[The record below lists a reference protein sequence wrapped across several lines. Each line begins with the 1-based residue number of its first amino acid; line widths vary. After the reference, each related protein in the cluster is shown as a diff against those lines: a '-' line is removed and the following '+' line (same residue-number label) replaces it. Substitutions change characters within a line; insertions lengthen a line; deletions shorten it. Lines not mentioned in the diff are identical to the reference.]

1 MDPDIQAIAEEVYG
15 DRSNLDVTSR
25 NGQQLQS
32 GITIIDPS
40 TGNIAAMVGAVGE
53 KEGNLLT
60 NYARLPRQVG
70 SSMKPLTAYAP
81 ALDEGT
87 ITPATVFDNYPVQIA
102 QRQSL
107 AQELAQYL
115 YGRTILST
123 GHRQVH
129 QYHCHPGAAER
140 RAWQMRL
147 PLPRKS

>member
-1 MDPDIQAIAEEVYG
+1 
-15 DRSNLDVTSR
+15 
-25 NGQQLQS
+25 
-32 GITIIDPS
+32 
-40 TGNIAAMVGAVGE
+40 MVGAVGE

-87 ITPATVFDNYPVQIA
+87 ITPATVFDNYPVQLLNGNPWPKN
-102 QRQSL
+102 SPNT
-107 AQELAQYL
+107 YS
-115 YGRTILST
+115 GRTILST